1 MQEQQGNI
9 EEPLS
14 GLPGPRPF
22 NKNNKKGVPMEDN
35 NKELND
41 IVAKTTEAISGGKAF
56 GGWTD
61 NVEEQSVWDKAMS
74 SMNKDALRR
83 SKEARKKLG
92 ARPTAA
98 PATAHRRQKDKS
110 GTLKGLMSPEKKGT
124 KVGVLSHVE
133 HDGNDIQE
141 LEKSTL
147 KSYIRGASQDKAD
160 QAYAA
165 GQNVQKVQSA
175 TRGQDASA
183 PAKAHDYQQR
193 KMKRRARGISKA
205 LRKLGD
211 HVEHDGESVN
221 EKPTYDVHVSKY
233 ETDHPDDAKRLPK
246 KLKVH
251 VPKDVKKGE
260 ETEDRISDAIS
271 DKTGFLHHGFSY
283 EKSKKQQKESVATH
297 QRQLK
302 NPKKEMLVVDK
313 KGKVSTI
320 DKKDWNRYKKQGY
333 GIAEGIGSA
342 IGGAIGSVVPGVGT
356 AIGSVVGGLA
366 GKMFKK
372 KKQAGESSTT

>member
-1 MQEQQGNI
+1 
-9 EEPLS
+9 
-14 GLPGPRPF
+14 
-22 NKNNKKGVPMEDN
+22 
-35 NKELND
+35 
-41 IVAKTTEAISGGKAF
+41 
-56 GGWTD
+56 
-61 NVEEQSVWDKAMS
+61 
-74 SMNKDALRR
+74 
-83 SKEARKKLG
+83 
-92 ARPTAA
+92 
-98 PATAHRRQKDKS
+98 RQKDKS

-141 LEKSTL
+141 LEKPTL
-147 KSYIRGASQDKAD
+147 KSYIRRASQDKAD

-211 HVEHDGESVN
+211 HVEHDGASLD

-333 GIAEGIGSA
+333 GIAEGMGSVV
-342 IGGAIGSVVPGVGT
+342 GGAIGSLVPGVGT

-366 GKMFKK
+366 GKLFKK
-372 KKQAGESSTT
+372 NKRAGESSTT